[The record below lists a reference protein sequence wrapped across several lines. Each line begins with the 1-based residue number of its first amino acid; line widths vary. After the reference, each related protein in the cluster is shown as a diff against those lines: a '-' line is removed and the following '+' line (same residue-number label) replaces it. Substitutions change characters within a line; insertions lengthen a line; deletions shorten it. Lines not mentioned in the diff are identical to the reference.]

1 MKRTAYFITAAVII
15 VVAIPYIILT
25 LFSAPEEE
33 TVPETE
39 NLNLQQLSDVS
50 ISVFL
55 EDENQT
61 VEFPLE

>member
-55 EDENQT
+55 ED
-61 VEFPLE
+61 